1 MRKIFENIT
10 YEVANENG
18 VNILNAN
25 GGRLTFRDVLER
37 VRKQVDFIPQEF
49 SEEGYKLFGDL
60 SNVVH
65 REFEEAEA
73 LTKYPAFLRLVLGVL
88 DKQIDRK
95 EMREAKA
102 VLGWNSGAE
111 K

>member
-25 GGRLTFRDVLER
+25 GG
-37 VRKQVDFIPQEF
+37 IPQEF

-60 SNVVH
+60 SNVIH
-65 REFEEAEA
+65 REFEESEA